1 MNSRITPYVQT
12 LLILNIGLFILAN
25 FLTSL
30 DLYNKLPLY
39 GVYSGNFQPFQF
51 VTYMFMHAEIQH
63 GGFMHIFGNMLG
75 LYIFGPLLE
84 YFLGSKKFLTLY
96 FVCGIGAGLLSWG
109 VNAYEVRGISGD
121 AQAYFQ
127 NPDPDAYN
135 IFINEHFKIGHDI
148 PEISKSIEDYTS
160 EPENSKYVN
169 DSKDV
174 VRLIVAQQSNFS
186 LVGASGSI
194 FGILMA
200 FALLFPNTELILL
213 FPPIPIKAKYLV
225 GAYALFEIYSL
236 YINRPDD
243 NVAHFAHITGMI
255 FAFILI
261 RYWKTNRKSFY

>member
-1 MNSRITPYVQT
+1 
-12 LLILNIGLFILAN
+12 
-25 FLTSL
+25 
-30 DLYNKLPLY
+30 Y
-39 GVYSGNFQPFQF
+39 GIYSDKFQPFQF
-51 VTYMFMHAEIQH
+51 VTYMFMHA
-63 GGFMHIFGNMLG
+63 GFMHIFGNMLG
-75 LYIFGPLLE
+75 LYFFGPLLE
-84 YFLGSKKFLTLY
+84 YFLGYKKFLTLY

-109 VNAYEVRGISGD
+109 VNAYEVQNIRKD
-121 AQAYFQ
+121 ALAYVQ
-127 NPDPDAYN
+127 SPDPDAYN
-135 IFINEHFKIGHDI
+135 IFINEHFKIGHSI
-148 PEISKSIEDYTS
+148 PEISKSMEDYTA
-160 EPENSKYVN
+160 EPGNSKYVD

-174 VRLIVAQQSNFS
+174 VRAIVEKQSNFS
-186 LVGASGSI
+186 LVGASGAI

-261 RYWKTNRKSFY
+261 KYWKTNRKSFY